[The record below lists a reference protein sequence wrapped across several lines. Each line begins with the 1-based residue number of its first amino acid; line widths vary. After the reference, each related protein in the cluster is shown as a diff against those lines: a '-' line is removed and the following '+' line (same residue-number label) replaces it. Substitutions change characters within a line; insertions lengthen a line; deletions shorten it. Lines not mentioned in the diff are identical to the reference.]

1 MLQSSQVRHL
11 LNLVC
16 PLANESKRAYDS
28 VTKDNSKKPVRE
40 KTSRNLQGRSTPAV
54 SFVGFT
60 STTIDNSCKCLYSLA
75 ETVGI
80 KLEK

>member
-1 MLQSSQVRHL
+1 MLQSSQIRHL

-28 VTKDNSKKPVRE
+28 ATKDNCKKPVKGKR
-40 KTSRNLQGRSTPAV
+40 SRNLQSGSTPAV

-60 STTIDNSCKCLYSLA
+60 STIIDNSCKCLYSLA
-75 ETVGI
+75 ETGGI
-80 KLEK
+80 ELDE

>member
-11 LNLVC
+11 LNLVR
-16 PLANESKRAYDS
+16 PLANERKRANNS
-28 VTKDNSKKPVRE
+28 ATKDNCKKPVKR
-40 KTSRNLQGRSTPAV
+40 KRSRNLQGRSTPAV

-80 KLEK
+80 KLEN

>member
-1 MLQSSQVRHL
+1 MLQSSQARHL

-28 VTKDNSKKPVRE
+28 ATKDNCKKPVKGKR
-40 KTSRNLQGRSTPAV
+40 SRNLQGRSTPAV

-60 STTIDNSCKCLYSLA
+60 STTIDNSCKGLYGLA

-80 KLEK
+80 NLEN

>member
-1 MLQSSQVRHL
+1 MLQNPQARHP

-16 PLANESKRAYDS
+16 PLANESKRAYNS
-28 VTKDNSKKPVRE
+28 GTKDNFKKPVEE
-40 KTSRNLQGRSTPAV
+40 KRSRNLQGRSTPAV

-80 KLEK
+80 ELDS